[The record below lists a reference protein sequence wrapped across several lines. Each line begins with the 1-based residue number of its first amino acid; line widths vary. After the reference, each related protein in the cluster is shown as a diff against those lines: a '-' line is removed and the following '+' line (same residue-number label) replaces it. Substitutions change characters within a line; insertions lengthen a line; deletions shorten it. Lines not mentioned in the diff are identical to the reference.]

1 LGLALDELKEENKA
15 VTINDIDLLIAEN
28 VLPYTK
34 GSVIDYLNS
43 EKGQG
48 FTISA
53 VSGSC

>member
-1 LGLALDELKEENKA
+1 LALDELKEESA
-15 VTINDIDLLIAEN
+15 PVVVNDVELLIAEN

-34 GSVIDYLNS
+34 GSVIDYLDS
-43 EKGQG
+43 ERGQG

>member
-1 LGLALDELKEENKA
+1 MGLALDEPNGENQ
-15 VTINDIDLLIAEN
+15 VMTVNEIDLLIADN

-53 VSGSC
+53 VAGSC

>member
-1 LGLALDELKEENKA
+1 MGLALDELKEDNTL
-15 VTINDIDLLIAEN
+15 VTVNDVELLIAEN

-34 GSVIDYLNS
+34 GSVIDYLDS
-43 EKGQG
+43 ERGKG

>member
-1 LGLALDELKEENKA
+1 LGLALDEPNEENQT
-15 VTINDIDLLIAEN
+15 VTVNDIDLLIAEN

-43 EKGQG
+43 EKSQG

>member
-1 LGLALDELKEENKA
+1 MTVNE
-15 VTINDIDLLIAEN
+15 IDLLIAEN

-43 EKGQG
+43 EQGQG

-53 VSGSC
+53 VAGSC